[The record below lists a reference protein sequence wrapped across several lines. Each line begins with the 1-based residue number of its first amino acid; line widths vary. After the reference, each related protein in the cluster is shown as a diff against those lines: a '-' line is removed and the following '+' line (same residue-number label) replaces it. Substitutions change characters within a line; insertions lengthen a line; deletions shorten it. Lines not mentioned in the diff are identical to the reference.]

1 MLGEGTVGAHVEVA
15 RVPVLDETWTFA
27 EREVVPGGTRRN
39 LASVASF
46 MDWSEGVTPEQQL
59 VLADAQTSGGLLMA
73 VAPDALDALMADLHA
88 TGVQWAAVIGRF
100 TADVGRIS
108 VT

>member
-1 MLGEGTVGAHVEVA
+1 VGAHFEVA
-15 RVPVLDETWTFA
+15 RVPALEQTWDFA

-39 LASVASF
+39 LASVAAF
-46 MDWSEGVTPEQQL
+46 MDWSESVTPEQQL

-73 VAPDALDALMADLHA
+73 VAPESVDGLMADLYA
-88 TGVQWAAVIGRF
+88 TGVRWASVIGHF
-100 TADVGRIS
+100 TADAGRIA